1 MNDGEND
8 AGETRND
15 PEYGRRE
22 SGDSRAA
29 SASRRQRSNCHAPEA
44 SRDEEENIYCGTEE
58 ENLAL
63 PLDYSKIDP
72 YGP

>member
-1 MNDGEND
+1 MNDGESN

-29 SASRRQRSNCHAPEA
+29 SASRRQRSNCDPATEK
-44 SRDEEENIYCGTEE
+44 SRDDEAFRFPTEAE
-58 ENLAL
+58 VNANYDEATGDL
-63 PLDYSKIDP
+63 PL
-72 YGP
+72 G